1 LPIAVSEK
9 LWLPP
14 TKFGEGIDPLRPPP
28 KVRIKGVE
36 EHSDLA
42 QRIIGD
48 HAGRIGQFHMAQA
61 HNYSLAPQQ
70 IYRGYKVYPEMRLRY
85 TNIAGQEIIDIEINP
100 KIIEQIKL
108 EPWIPWDWTIVNFK
122 VIDPPGAASFAAF
135 LRVPLLSGT
144 IYDGS
149 LPKGV
154 TAGSKGEKP
163 ISFPD
168 PANPEFTEVAGVA
181 VDDGYTA
188 ASLRNDLRVVG
199 PESGVI
205 VDVYGKIEGAR
216 MCLLQPMRF
225 PITFTIDFP
234 ANEPQPDP
242 SFGTP
247 VLDTVLWNLFGN
259 ITVRRPDCTTVGLDL
274 YIASNN
280 NNFGG
285 PNIPA
290 RLTDSRT
297 VASAEGDTVVTLTGV
312 RVGTVLTVTID
323 ADTDL
328 LTFVGEWNSFSGR
341 DGGDNPPRTQLGWW
355 MYTISGEEGVNSWN
369 IGSFDADID
378 IAISNPA
385 QSGPPAV
392 LEASSWDYGATVPR
406 VQLNY
411 HRWFTAYIEETP
423 EPGESDA
430 EVLTCDMVVAG
441 IIGRGD
447 PAWIYSEH
455 SNDQSFDAWELEGVY
470 PEPVPTGILANTT
483 ISTAFTPEDTS
494 VTNHFGLPYLGTIV
508 ADRRWGALTFNP
520 AED

>member
-1 LPIAVSEK
+1 MSDK

-36 EHSDLA
+36 EHSHLA

-85 TNIAGQEIIDIEINP
+85 TNIAGQEIIDIELNP

-122 VIDPPGAASFAAF
+122 VINPPGAASFAAF

-168 PANPEFTEVAGVA
+168 PANPEFEELAA
-181 VDDGYTA
+181 VTVEDGYTA

-225 PITFTIDFP
+225 PVTFTIDFP
-234 ANEPQPDP
+234 AVDPDP
-242 SFGTP
+242 PNITP
-247 VLDTVLWNLFGN
+247 ILDTVSWNLFGN
-259 ITVRRPDCTTVGLDL
+259 ITVRRPDCTTVQLNL
-274 YIASNN
+274 YVSSQNDN
-280 NNFGG
+280 WGG

-297 VASAEGDTVVTLTGV
+297 VGADEGDTIVTLTAV
-312 RVGTVLTVTID
+312 RVGATLTVTID

-328 LTFVGEWNSFSGR
+328 LTFVGEWNSFSGT
-341 DGGDNPPRTQLGWW
+341 DGGDDPPRTQPGWW
-355 MYTISGEEGVNSWN
+355 ILSIAGEEGVNGWVT
-369 IGSFDADID
+369 DAFSAGVDIT
-378 IAISNPA
+378 ISNPGET
-385 QSGPPAV
+385 GPPAV
-392 LEASSWDYGATVPR
+392 QEEYWDYGPVGSE
-406 VQLNY
+406 VHLNY
-411 HRWFTAYIEETP
+411 HRWFVGYIEETP

-430 EVLTCDMVVAG
+430 EVITCDMIVAG

-455 SNDQSFDAWELEGVY
+455 SNDFGFDAWELEGVY

-483 ISTAFTPEDTS
+483 ISTAFTPADTS

-520 AED
+520 ADD